1 MTMNILSNIAQAGAF
16 SLFFTAIVLALV
28 LGASV
33 IVTSGLVLGL
43 LLTGGN
49 IFAGI
54 AGMLASTWGGMWLT
68 SKVCG

>member
-1 MTMNILSNIAQAGAF
+1 MNFLTNVAQAGAF
-16 SLFFTAIVLALV
+16 SLVFTAIVLAVV

-33 IVTSGLVLGL
+33 VVTSGLVVGL

-49 IFAGI
+49 IFAGV

-68 SKVCG
+68 NKVCG

>member
-1 MTMNILSNIAQAGAF
+1 MNTLKNLGQALTFAVIL
-16 SLFFTAIVLALV
+16 TAIVLAV
-28 LGASV
+28 TVGASIV
-33 IVTSGLVLGL
+33 VTSGLVIGL

-68 SKVCG
+68 NKVCG